1 MNEKKVALWQ
11 VVKAVSGA
19 FIGVQSEKQ
28 RLEDFQSQSALP
40 YIITAIAFAAIFV
53 ALLFLTVS
61 LVLS

>member
-11 VVKAVSGA
+11 VVKAVFGA

-40 YIITAIAFAAIFV
+40 YVLTALAFAAIFV
-53 ALLFLTVS
+53 AILFLVVS
-61 LVLS
+61 LVLN